1 MFVALTL
8 MVGLLPTIPGSA
20 LKFIG
25 FPLLLGGLLL
35 GPRTGLAVGCL
46 TDLILFSLRPGGP
59 FFPGFTLT
67 QGLTAMLPGLLTL
80 NVEPLSGRPLSESPF
95 PPTHHPVLAY
105 LRLLVIFAGTK
116 LLTSVLLVSLFTTW
130 LAGTIPLQAKLLE
143 TLIIQA
149 WHVPIYALLAMLVL
163 QGLAHTELYARLLK
177 ARR

>member
-1 MFVALTL
+1 
-8 MVGLLPTIPGSA
+8 
-20 LKFIG
+20 
-25 FPLLLGGLLL
+25 
-35 GPRTGLAVGCL
+35 
-46 TDLILFSLRPGGP
+46 
-59 FFPGFTLT
+59 
-67 QGLTAMLPGLLTL
+67 
-80 NVEPLSGRPLSESPF
+80 
-95 PPTHHPVLAY
+95 VLAY

-130 LAGTIPLQAKLLE
+130 LVGTIPLQAKLLE